1 MTSPPAPRSVSVTIA
16 TILLVSMALAAGC
29 SSGPKAGPPTLSN
42 DIDQVVVTV
51 HSMSGDTPTK
61 TITDPDEIVALR
73 ESVNRLPRIGKGPR
87 RCVTDRGTWTLTF
100 TGRGPRTTMTF
111 DATGCNEVQVRI
123 GGEPAATR
131 QGNDAFR
138 TQLTDLIS

>member
-29 SSGPKAGPPTLSN
+29 SSGPKAGPPTLPSGIN
-42 DIDQVVVTV
+42 RVVITV
-51 HSMSGDTPTK
+51 HSMSGDSPTK
-61 TITDPDEIVALR
+61 TLTDPVAIATLR
-73 ESVNRLPRIGKGPR
+73 ESVNRLPRIGKGAR

-131 QGNDAFR
+131 QGNDALR